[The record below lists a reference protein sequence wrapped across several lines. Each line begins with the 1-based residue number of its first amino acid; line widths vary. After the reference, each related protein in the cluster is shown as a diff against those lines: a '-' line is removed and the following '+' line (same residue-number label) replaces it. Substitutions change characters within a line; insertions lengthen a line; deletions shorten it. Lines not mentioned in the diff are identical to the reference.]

1 MLKCAHRPLAP
12 QISNTALLS
21 AIIRANTFAMSTTIT
36 VGKSGRLVV
45 PKSIRD
51 QLGLHEGSRMKL
63 EVLGGTL
70 QAVPEPDPVNITVK
84 GGFPVIQGGP
94 AWKRGNVVQAIK
106 ADRDSRDER
115 ATTRSKQK

>member
-1 MLKCAHRPLAP
+1 MLG
-12 QISNTALLS
+12 ISNPALLH
-21 AIIRANTFAMSTTIT
+21 AIIRANTFGMSTTIT

-51 QLGLHEGSRMKL
+51 RLGLREGSRLKL

-70 QAVPEPDPVNITVK
+70 QAVPEPDPVNITIK

-94 AWKRGNVVQAIK
+94 AWERGNVVQAIK

-115 ATTRSKQK
+115 AITRSKRK

>member
-1 MLKCAHRPLAP
+1 MLKGAHRPLAP

-21 AIIRANTFAMSTTIT
+21 AIIHANTFAMSTTIT

-51 QLGLHEGSRMKL
+51 RLGLHEGSRLKL
-63 EVLGGTL
+63 ELLGGTL
-70 QAVPEPDPVNITVK
+70 QAVPEPDPVNITIK

-115 ATTRSKQK
+115 ATTRSKRK